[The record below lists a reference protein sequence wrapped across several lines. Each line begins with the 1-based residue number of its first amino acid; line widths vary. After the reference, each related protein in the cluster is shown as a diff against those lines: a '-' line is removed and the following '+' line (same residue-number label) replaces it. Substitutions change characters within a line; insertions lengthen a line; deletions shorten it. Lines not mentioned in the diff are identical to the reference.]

1 MEIIFWLTALL
12 FLLNYFVYPTVIIIT
27 SILINDDHDKFIN
40 DRSYQPIVSLIIAAY
55 NEEKVIRQKIINSLA
70 LNYPLKH
77 LDIIIVSD
85 GSDDRTHDIALEFRD
100 KGINALHRPEREG
113 KSAALN
119 RAVKHALG
127 EIVVFSDA
135 NNDFNEDSIQLLVHH
150 FADDRIGAV
159 TGAKH
164 VYDDSAR
171 EASKG
176 DNLYWKYEAAIKK
189 AESRLGSITSGDG
202 EIFAV
207 RKSLFNPIDTS
218 MINDDA
224 SITFDL
230 VKQNYRVIYEANAES
245 YEKASED
252 LIDDF
257 NVKVRMTAGG
267 FQTIV
272 AESSFLFPP
281 RNWFAIRFILH
292 KLLRWLAPV
301 FLVSIYLTALFLLT
315 EPFYFIVFIL
325 QTVFYGLSLY
335 GWAERKKSELPSFIY
350 IPMYFSAMNL
360 ALAAG
365 LYRFIKGQQNVQWQ
379 KAKR

>member
-1 MEIIFWLTALL
+1 MEVIFWLAALL
-12 FLLNYFVYPTVIIIT
+12 FLLNYFIYPAVVIII
-27 SILINDDHDKFIN
+27 SVLKNDDHDKFIN

-70 LNYPLKH
+70 LNYPLEL

-119 RAVKHALG
+119 RAVEHALG
-127 EIVVFSDA
+127 DIVVFSDA

-164 VYDDSAR
+164 VYNDSER
-171 EASKG
+171 EATKG

-281 RNWFAIRFILH
+281 RNWFAIGFILH
-292 KLLRWLAPV
+292 KLLRWLAPI
-301 FLVSIYLTALFLLT
+301 FLVSIYLTPLFLLT

-325 QTVFYGLSLY
+325 QTVFYGISLY